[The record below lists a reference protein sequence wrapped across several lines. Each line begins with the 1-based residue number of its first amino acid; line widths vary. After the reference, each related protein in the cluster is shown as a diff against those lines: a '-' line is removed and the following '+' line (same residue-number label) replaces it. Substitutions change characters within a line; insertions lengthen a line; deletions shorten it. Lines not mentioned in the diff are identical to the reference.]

1 MKTSIQKLNQRGHHK
16 ISLLRIFTTIYSP
29 TFKSKYV
36 KTNMTY
42 STPHKILTPYHS
54 YHQSFYQQFIN
65 NEAYQESTISLH
77 ASHSST
83 MPRTITSQPCIELY
97 KRHHKS
103 ERITEY
109 LIETVLLKAKH
120 LLRPSTIQVFLQQK

>member
-1 MKTSIQKLNQRGHHK
+1 
-16 ISLLRIFTTIYSP
+16 
-29 TFKSKYV
+29 
-36 KTNMTY
+36 MTY
-42 STPHKILTPYHS
+42 STPHKILTPYHL
-54 YHQSFYQQFIN
+54 YDQLFYQQIIN

-83 MPRTITSQPCIELY
+83 MPKTITSQPCIELY